1 MQPRLVQV
9 VFEYGSDWREPA
21 HRLRDGDEE
30 IVSLFVQRREGLEE
44 DAAVGASPERT
55 ARVIHLQ
62 LELREIPLLHLH
74 IRCI

>member
-1 MQPRLVQV
+1 MEVIGGNLHT
-9 VFEYGSDWREPA
+9 GSA
-21 HRLRDGDEE
+21 MADEE
-30 IVSLFVQRREGLEE
+30 IVSLFVERREGLEE
-44 DAAVGASPERT
+44 DAAVGARPERT